1 MPFFINS
8 HKGFRTLL
16 KDKDNTAHFS
26 VLKILHK
33 DLLTHWNQYDKH
45 KSEIHTCTWR
55 TNTGTYTAVFCISSL
70 SLITYCLLE
79 KYSEPEIR

>member
-1 MPFFINS
+1 MPFFINC

-55 TNTGTYTAVFCISSL
+55 TNTGTYTCILYFVVILDYLL
-70 SLITYCLLE
+70 SPR
-79 KYSEPEIR
+79 KV